1 MDWELRLWGISLS
14 KLNAEAGK
22 MNQFIELF
30 QESTPYCFN
39 EALPDAKFSNLNSKV
54 QVQPQIDIDY
64 PPPRKFSI
72 LF

>member
-39 EALPDAKFSNLNSKV
+39 EAVPEAKFGNLNSND
-54 QVQPQIDIDY
+54 QAQPPIDFCY
-64 PPPRKFSI
+64 PPSRK
-72 LF
+72 L